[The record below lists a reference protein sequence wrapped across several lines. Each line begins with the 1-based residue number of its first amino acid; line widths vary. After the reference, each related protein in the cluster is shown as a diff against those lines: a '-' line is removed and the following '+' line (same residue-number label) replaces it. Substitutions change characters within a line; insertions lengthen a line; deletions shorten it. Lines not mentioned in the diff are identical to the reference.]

1 MALTAEQ
8 QALFDHAR
16 RSLPRWLTRGK
27 TAVLEWLHAF
37 TQTFDTVRAQG
48 QDWLDITFFDNATG
62 AELDQHALDRGT
74 TRRSGESDATL
85 RERLRNITDVVTEPA
100 LKDGVDALLAASG
113 LGSSAWV
120 NLRRD
125 KAFCEQPAAVNSTES
140 FLSRGYRMTNAQT
153 PMGYI
158 VILPYGTTAAMGQAV
173 EEYLRQ
179 YGPAGYYY
187 IVEIRG
193 VP

>member
-48 QDWLDITFFDNATG
+48 QDWLDITFLDNATG

-100 LKDGVDALLAASG
+100 LKVAVDALLAASS
-113 LGSSAWV
+113 LGPSS
-120 NLRRD
+120 
-125 KAFCEQPAAVNSTES
+125 
-140 FLSRGYRMTNAQT
+140 
-153 PMGYI
+153 
-158 VILPYGTTAAMGQAV
+158 
-173 EEYLRQ
+173 
-179 YGPAGYYY
+179 
-187 IVEIRG
+187 
-193 VP
+193 

>member
-1 MALTAEQ
+1 MSLTAEQ

-27 TAVLEWLHAF
+27 TAVLEWLHAY
-37 TQTFDTVRAQG
+37 TQLFDAARSQG
-48 QDWLDITFFDNATG
+48 QDWLDITYLGNAEG
-62 AELDQHALDRGT
+62 SELDQHALDRGT
-74 TRRSGESDATL
+74 VRRVSESDDSL
-85 RERLRNITDVVTEPA
+85 RERLRSIDDMITEPA
-100 LKDGVDALLAASG
+100 LKAGVDSILALDSLTE
-113 LGSSAWV
+113 SSWV
-120 NLRRD
+120 ALRRD
-125 KAFCEQPAAVNSTES
+125 RAHYQVPGSSTA
-140 FLSRGYRMTNAQT
+140 FLSRGYRMTNAQI

-158 VILPYGTTAAMGQAV
+158 VILPYGTTSVIGEAV

-179 YGPAGYYY
+179 FGPAGYYY

>member
-1 MALTAEQ
+1 MALSAEQ

-27 TAVLEWLHAF
+27 TAVLEWLHAY
-37 TQTFDTVRAQG
+37 TQIFDTVRAQG
-48 QDWLDITFFDNATG
+48 QDWLDITFIDNAVG
-62 AELDQHALDRGT
+62 PELDQHALDRGT

-85 RERLRNITDVVTEPA
+85 RERLRNITDVVTEPT
-100 LKDGVDALLAASG
+100 LKSAIDTLLAASA
-113 LGSSAWV
+113 LGPSAWV

-125 KAFCEQPAAVNSTES
+125 KAFFQQPAASDANEA
-140 FLSRGYRMTNAQT
+140 FMSRGYRMTYANQ

-158 VILPYGTTAAMGQAV
+158 VILPYGTTAAMGEAV

-179 YGPAGYYY
+179 YGPAGFYY
-187 IVEIRG
+187 IVEIRA

>member
-37 TQTFDTVRAQG
+37 TQTFDTIRAQG

-100 LKDGVDALLAASG
+100 LKTAIDALLAASS
-113 LGSSAWV
+113 LGTCAFV
-120 NLRRD
+120 VLRRD
-125 KAFCEQPAAVNSTES
+125 KAFCEAVSAVDANEA
-140 FLSRGYRMTNAQT
+140 FLSRGYRITHSGL
-153 PMGYI
+153 PMSYV
-158 VILPYGTTAAMGQAV
+158 VILPYGTTTVMGEAV

-179 YGPAGYYY
+179 YGPAGFEY
-187 IVEIRG
+187 IVEIRAN
-193 VP
+193 P

>member
-1 MALTAEQ
+1 MALSAEQ

-16 RSLPRWLTRGK
+16 RALPRWLTRGK
-27 TAVLEWLHAF
+27 TAVLEWLHSY
-37 TQTFDTVRAQG
+37 TQLFDAARSQG
-48 QDWLDITFFDNATG
+48 QDWLDITYLDNATG
-62 AELDQHALDRGT
+62 SELDQHALDRGT
-74 TRRSGESDATL
+74 TRRSGEDDDTL

-113 LGSSAWV
+113 LSESAWV
-120 NLRRD
+120 CLRRD
-125 KAFCEQPAAVNSTES
+125 KAFCQEPAATNANES
-140 FLSRGYRMTNAQT
+140 FLSRGYRVSYAQR

-158 VILPYGTTAAMGQAV
+158 VILPFGTTTAMGEAV
-173 EEYLRQ
+173 AEYLRQ

-187 IVEIRG
+187 TVEIRG

>member
-1 MALTAEQ
+1 MSLTAEQ

-16 RSLPRWLTRGK
+16 KSLPRWLTRGK
-27 TAVLEWLHAF
+27 TAILEWLYAY
-37 TQTFDTVRAQG
+37 TQVFDPARSQG
-48 QDWLDITFFDNATG
+48 QSWLDITYLDNCTG
-62 AELDQHALDRGT
+62 SDLDQHALDRGT
-74 TRRSGESDATL
+74 VRRDGESDDSL
-85 RERLRNITDVVTEPA
+85 RERIRNITDVVTEPA
-100 LKDGVDALLAASG
+100 LKAVVDTLLAAAS
-113 LGSSAWV
+113 LGASHWV

-125 KAFCEQPAAVNSTES
+125 KAFCQEPAAVNANEA
-140 FLSRGYRMTNAQT
+140 FMSRGYRMTYAQT

-158 VILPYGTTAAMGQAV
+158 VILPYGTDAAMGSAV